1 MLLDNFDA
9 AHARLW
15 QISTGV
21 NTELMLNQVLLHL
34 NLISHKVLIKW
45 LSKVNSPT
53 KLSSFCFEW

>member
-34 NLISHKVLIKW
+34 NPISHNV
-45 LSKVNSPT
+45 
-53 KLSSFCFEW
+53 SFFFL